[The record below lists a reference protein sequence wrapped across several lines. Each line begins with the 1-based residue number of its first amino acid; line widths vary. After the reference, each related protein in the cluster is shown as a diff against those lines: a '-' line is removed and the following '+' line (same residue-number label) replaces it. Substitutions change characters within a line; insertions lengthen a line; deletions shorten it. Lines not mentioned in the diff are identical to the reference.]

1 MTASFLVAAFAM
13 ILRRSRGVERQQ
25 LKWIAAAAV
34 VLPLASAAG
43 VLSYHLEYETVGS
56 LLATFSFVPIL
67 FAAGYAVLRYRLY
80 DIDRI
85 VNRTLVYGALS
96 VTLALLYF
104 SGMTLTQI
112 AFRFITGQEYQPQLV
127 IVASSLM
134 IAVLFDPLRHRMQE
148 FIDQRF
154 YRRKYDAAK
163 TLEQFSSKLRDETD
177 LNALRVDILAVVRE
191 TMQPE
196 HVSFWVAPV
205 RGKEDDV

>member
-1 MTASFLVAAFAM
+1 
-13 ILRRSRGVERQQ
+13 
-25 LKWIAAAAV
+25 V

-43 VLSYHLEYETVGS
+43 VLSYYLGYETVGS

>member
-43 VLSYHLEYETVGS
+43 VLSYYLGYETVGS

-148 FIDQRF
+148 FID
-154 YRRKYDAAK
+154 DAAK
-163 TLEQFSSKLRDETD
+163 TLEQFSSKLQDETD